1 MFEVLTESEGRCL
14 FIKASGRLTDT
25 DYKDLTPRLEAAI
38 DQHGPLRLYV
48 DMEDFEG
55 WEMKAAWDDFAFGIK
70 HWNDFERVAL
80 VGDKQWEEVSVKVID
95 MFSKGDF
102 RFFDVSERGAAH
114 DWIATRLIV

>member
-1 MFEVLTESEGRCL
+1 MFEVLSESEGRRL
-14 FIKASGRLTDT
+14 FIKASGRLTDA

-38 DQHGPLRLYV
+38 DRHGPLRLYV
-48 DMEDFEG
+48 DMEAFEG

-80 VGDKQWEEVSVKVID
+80 VGDKQWEEISVQVINK
-95 MFSKGDF
+95 FTKGDF
-102 RFFDVSERGAAH
+102 RFFDVSERGAAQ